1 MDSDPELS
9 DGVHASILT
18 FARNFTRGVESCAS
32 VNEMENNVL
41 VHEQQIALD
50 LLVEGVR
57 DVNVRLISRSRL
69 VPLTA
74 HLAGLTYLRNDL
86 QDFVWYSNS
95 LEKFLHRVRG
105 CMPPAGM

>member
-57 DVNVRLISRSRL
+57 DVNVHLISRSRL
-69 VPLTA
+69 MPLTA
-74 HLAGLTYLRNDL
+74 YLAGLADLRNDI
-86 QDFVWYSNS
+86 
-95 LEKFLHRVRG
+95 
-105 CMPPAGM
+105 